1 MHWTDRLS
9 EYVDHE
15 LSPAERSECEA
26 HLSEC
31 AACRLTVDELRE
43 VARLARA
50 EADGAPA
57 RDLWPGVLQRIQ
69 AHAGPGG
76 VASHG
81 SSRPAAVARRQISF
95 TLTELALAASLLIAV
110 SSGVAYLAANRALSP
125 QPAPAEVP
133 IVAIAEPTMPPSAD
147 VTPANFADAQ
157 FDRAVADLEQILV
170 EQRGELDPG
179 TVMVIER
186 NLAAIDAAI
195 RDARTA
201 LEADPAN
208 PYLNTH
214 LAEAR
219 RRKLD
224 LLRHAATLN
233 SAGD

>member
-1 MHWTDRLS
+1 
-9 EYVDHE
+9 
-15 LSPAERSECEA
+15 
-26 HLSEC
+26 
-31 AACRLTVDELRE
+31 

-50 EADGAPA
+50 EEDVAPT
-57 RDLWPGVLQRIQ
+57 RDLWPGIYQRIQ
-69 AHAGPGG
+69 SHAGPG
-76 VASHG
+76 
-81 SSRPAAVARRQISF
+81 AVAASGRAAAPGRRQISF
-95 TLTELALAASLLIAV
+95 TLAELALAASLLVAV
-110 SSGVAYLAANRALSP
+110 SSSVAYLAANRMLLP
-125 QPAPAEVP
+125 RPAPAEIP
-133 IVAIAEPTMPPSAD
+133 ILAIAEPTMPPSAD
-147 VTPANFADAQ
+147 VAPANFADAQ

-170 EQRGELDPG
+170 EQRDELDPG

-201 LEADPAN
+201 LEGDPAN

-224 LLRHAATLN
+224 LLRHAATLS